1 MCEQEKIIAVA
12 TRKCITDIVS
22 VFLSVYISNTEQDCY
37 ILWTASYFIRV
48 VWLDWWTYTSLHC
61 IFTNVPT
68 LYSVDSDGCIFGSGI
83 TIEIFRSIFV
93 RFPLNIFFSNEISC
107 TTKMLMFLTH
117 FQPSGSNVVSQ
128 IKNQIDSDF
137 VGYQFSRC
145 TQMTIR
151 FSAEMRIESKNC

>member
-1 MCEQEKIIAVA
+1 
-12 TRKCITDIVS
+12 
-22 VFLSVYISNTEQDCY
+22 
-37 ILWTASYFIRV
+37 
-48 VWLDWWTYTSLHC
+48 
-61 IFTNVPT
+61 
-68 LYSVDSDGCIFGSGI
+68 
-83 TIEIFRSIFV
+83 
-93 RFPLNIFFSNEISC
+93 
-107 TTKMLMFLTH
+107 MLMFLTH